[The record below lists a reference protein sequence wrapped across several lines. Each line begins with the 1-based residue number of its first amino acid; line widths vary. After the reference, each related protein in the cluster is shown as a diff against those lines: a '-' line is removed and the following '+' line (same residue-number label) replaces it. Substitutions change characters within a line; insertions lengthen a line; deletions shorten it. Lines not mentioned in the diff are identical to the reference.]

1 MTDDRRYKSYQN
13 LNPHK
18 DRQNYNLTYEEETGK
33 LYYWDA
39 WGNRVDL
46 NTDTPVPPT
55 PLEPATPD
63 TLGGIKTDPDNAVT
77 VDEDGRLQV
86 GGRLGQFEGG
96 GIYYPADMEPE
107 NINQNSFLISEAKK
121 YGFNPSKSLGV
132 LTGGS
137 LTCRSAPAGSTTYII
152 NNNYANRIKVSAFKD
167 GWIALSEAE
176 AKNGNLAKVLS
187 VSYVNGEPIDVN
199 SEVQPTSANYRLQI
213 TVDKTVNPD
222 AATTSIR
229 GYGLV
234 TGYSTLGVGQC
245 VSQPNGSDGAS
256 LDVGSFVLN
265 GGGNFSILV
274 GSTIASLV
282 YNGVKPAGSA
292 IFGQNIINNGK
303 RFVLLQGE
311 GHDSTNGSNFLTA
324 HGAWSIIE
332 PDTKFVIGNG
342 TAYNLRSNLFEVK
355 EIVDTETGTS
365 STEVLMNGRNGLN
378 YKLFID
384 ENGNLQTEQII

>member
-1 MTDDRRYKSYQN
+1 MNDDKRYKSYQN
-13 LNPHK
+13 RNPHK

-39 WGNRVDL
+39 WGNLVEL

-63 TLGGIKTDPDNAVT
+63 TLGGIKTNPEDNIN

-96 GIYYPADMEPE
+96 GIYYPADMDPE

-121 YGFNPSKSLGV
+121 YGFNSSKSLGV
-132 LTGGS
+132 LTGSS
-137 LTCRSAPAGSTTYII
+137 LTCRSAPAGSTTYIV

-199 SEVQPTSANYRLQI
+199 SEVQPTSVNYRLQI

-222 AATTSIR
+222 SATTSIR

-234 TGYSTLGVGQC
+234 TGYSTLSVGQC
-245 VSQPNGSDGAS
+245 IAQPDANGAVLEVGAFI
-256 LDVGSFVLN
+256 VN

-274 GSTIASLV
+274 GNGIANLSHD
-282 YNGVKPAGSA
+282 GVNPTGSA
-292 IFGQNIINNGK
+292 LLGEHLINKGR
-303 RFVLLQGE
+303 RFVLLQGQ
-311 GHDSTNGSNFLTA
+311 GHDTTNGSNFVTA

-332 PDTKFVIGNG
+332 PDTRFVIGNG
-342 TAYNLRSNLFEVK
+342 TAYNLRSNIYEVK
-355 EIVDTETGTS
+355 EIVDTETALS
-365 STEVLMNGRNGLN
+365 STEVLMKGRNGLN

-384 ENGNLQTEQII
+384 ENGNLQTEQIT